1 MQLEYTLLHHGTAL
15 GSYCQSLPILVFC
28 KENSNISCSC
38 IIRKSLLYVYQTW
51 LASSEITHHLTS
63 ADSGVVRCIF
73 GVRFEQHIRT
83 QELLEKLGIISDHE
97 EIQ

>member
-1 MQLEYTLLHHGTAL
+1 M
-15 GSYCQSLPILVFC
+15 
-28 KENSNISCSC
+28 
-38 IIRKSLLYVYQTW
+38 YQTW
-51 LASSEITHHLTS
+51 LASREITHHLTF

-73 GVRFEQHIRT
+73 GVGFEQHIRT

>member
-1 MQLEYTLLHHGTAL
+1 M
-15 GSYCQSLPILVFC
+15 
-28 KENSNISCSC
+28 
-38 IIRKSLLYVYQTW
+38 YQTW